1 MSRKAALARC
11 VQKSYEWE
19 TRTDTTLSGVFVS
32 EGQELDDFLHTVPD
46 EYHSERIQP
55 LLHKLTRQCEAL
67 RTAKPTQKK
76 ASDDFGFSDEEEEEE
91 GESAEA
97 TPAREDD
104 PLTALQKRYVGLER
118 TLRHIEGI
126 DKEDVGTLSFLFAGK
141 AVEDS
146 INNNISLESALEKEA
161 KQLRKSIRAERNLKQ
176 EHKKL
181 TEMLQAKLKET
192 RERSRKGPN
201 YEKELLQAQL
211 KEQSQLSG
219 NDISS
224 GLRFIKGTLARLIA
238 DSYLKKSTK
247 ITESE
252 YEDLVDIYGDRIK
265 MLIDDLFYANLVADE
280 ESLAPDDEKR
290 YIEYHKED
298 IPIVQFFL
306 TSNFVVPYPKDGF
319 KIKLKMQLEL

>member
-1 MSRKAALARC
+1 MSRISALAKC

-32 EGQELDDFLHTVPD
+32 EGQELDNFLDTVPD
-46 EYHSERIQP
+46 EYHTDKIQP
-55 LLHKLTRQCEAL
+55 LSDKLMRKCEAMM
-67 RTAKPTQKK
+67 TAKPTKK
-76 ASDDFGFSDEEEEEE
+76 KTSDDFGFSDEEEDEDKSTEDV
-91 GESAEA
+91 
-97 TPAREDD
+97 PLRVDD
-104 PLTALQKRYVGLER
+104 PLEALQKRYLGLEE
-118 TLRHIEGI
+118 TLKHIQGI
-126 DKEDVGTLSFLFAGK
+126 DKTDVGTLSFLFAGK

-146 INNNISLESALEKEA
+146 INDNMALETSLVAEA
-161 KQLRKSIRAERNLKQ
+161 KELRKSIRAERILKQ
-176 EHKKL
+176 EHRKL
-181 TEMLQAKLKET
+181 TEMLQTKLTET
-192 RERSRKGPN
+192 RERSRKGPD
-201 YEKELLQAQL
+201 YEKEQLQAQL
-211 KEQSQLSG
+211 KEQNKLSG

-224 GLRFIKGTLARLIA
+224 GLKFIKGTLARLIA

-247 ITESE
+247 ITEDE

-265 MLIDDLFYANLVADE
+265 ILIDDLFYANLVADE

>member
-1 MSRKAALARC
+1 MARC

-32 EGQELDDFLHTVPD
+32 EGQELDDFLQTVPD
-46 EYHSERIQP
+46 EYHSEQIQP
-55 LLHKLTRQCEAL
+55 LLCKLTSQCIDLITDEMMA
-67 RTAKPTQKK
+67 QDQ
-76 ASDDFGFSDEEEEEE
+76 ASNKFGFSDDEDVVEVKER
-91 GESAEA
+91 GAP
-97 TPAREDD
+97 PARQDD
-104 PLTALQKRYVGLER
+104 PLLILQKRYVGLEK

-146 INNNISLESALEKEA
+146 INSNISLESALEKEA
-161 KQLRKSIRAERNLKQ
+161 KQLRKSIRAEKNLKQ

-181 TEMLQAKLKET
+181 TEMLGLKLKET

-224 GLRFIKGTLARLIA
+224 GLKFIKGTLARLIA

-265 MLIDDLFYANLVADE
+265 MIIDDLFYANLEADE

>member
-1 MSRKAALARC
+1 MSLKAALARC

-19 TRTDTTLSGVFVS
+19 TRTDTTLSGVFAS
-32 EGQELDDFLHTVPD
+32 EGQELDDFLDTVPD

-55 LLHKLTRQCEAL
+55 LLQKLTRECEAL
-67 RTAKPTQKK
+67 KTAQPTQKK
-76 ASDDFGFSDEEEEEE
+76 ASDEFGFSDEEE
-91 GESAEA
+91 GESVEV

-118 TLRHIEGI
+118 TLRNIEGI
-126 DKEDVGTLSFLFAGK
+126 NKDDVGTLSFLFAGK

-146 INNNISLESALEKEA
+146 INDNIALESQLEKEG

-176 EHKKL
+176 EHAKL
-181 TEMLQAKLKET
+181 TEMLNAKLRET

-201 YEKELLQAQL
+201 YELEQLQAQL

-219 NDISS
+219 SEISS
-224 GLRFIKGTLARLIA
+224 GLRFIKKTLARLIA

-247 ITESE
+247 ITEEE

-290 YIEYHKED
+290 YIEYYKED

>member
-19 TRTDTTLSGVFVS
+19 TRTDTTLSGVFGS
-32 EGQELDDFLHTVPD
+32 EGQELDEFLDTVPD
-46 EYHSERIQP
+46 EYHSERTRP
-55 LLHKLTRQCEAL
+55 LLQKLTRQCEAL
-67 RTAKPTQKK
+67 KTAKPMPKK
-76 ASDDFGFSDEEEEEE
+76 HGDDFGFSDEEEDE
-91 GESAEA
+91 GGSAEA
-97 TPAREDD
+97 TPLREDD
-104 PLTALQKRYVGLER
+104 PLTALQKRYVGLEKA
-118 TLRHIEGI
+118 LRHIEGI

-146 INNNISLESALEKEA
+146 INNNISLENALEKEA

-181 TEMLQAKLKET
+181 TEMLQAKLRET

-247 ITESE
+247 ITEGE